1 MSIDFVKYMA
11 DVVRCAEEVVDEAEM
26 EQVYDDSYVIRVPKD
41 EWLELIEAVK
51 QCAQKDSPVNF
62 VDAVYWGEDFN
73 RAEGDQ

>member
-26 EQVYDDSYVIRVPKD
+26 EQVHDDSYVIRVPKD

-51 QCAQKDSPVNF
+51 QCAQKDSPVSF